1 LTWISGGYTLASV
14 IPKLFFILSTILASR
29 VDVREYRIPD
39 IYIVIPSIITIV
51 LAAFSGLMG
60 IVSLIAQGAIILV
73 FFLLFR
79 RLVKL
84 ILNTLIFQ
92 VIVLYGI
99 RIKFPVSY
107 RYDDEKRLIEAVAT
121 EPSLWDV

>member
-1 LTWISGGYTLASV
+1 M